1 MKTFKTFKIFKNSS
15 KDWLG
20 WSNKDWK
27 ALSKKLPTKQTLWKK
42 TSQHFLT
49 FPENGFNFVTQK
61 FEKKTEKCPFQTLR
75 TFVFALKVASKPF
88 SKKLH
93 MTTFLFKLF
102 WTLCLTFP
110 ENAFEFVTQ
119 KFAKKLKNALFKR

>member
-27 ALSKKLPTKQTLWKK
+27 ALSKNLPTKQTLWKK

-61 FEKKTEKCPFQTLR
+61 FEKK
-75 TFVFALKVASKPF
+75 
-88 SKKLH
+88 
-93 MTTFLFKLF
+93 
-102 WTLCLTFP
+102 
-110 ENAFEFVTQ
+110 
-119 KFAKKLKNALFKR
+119 LKNVLSKRSEHSFLHSR